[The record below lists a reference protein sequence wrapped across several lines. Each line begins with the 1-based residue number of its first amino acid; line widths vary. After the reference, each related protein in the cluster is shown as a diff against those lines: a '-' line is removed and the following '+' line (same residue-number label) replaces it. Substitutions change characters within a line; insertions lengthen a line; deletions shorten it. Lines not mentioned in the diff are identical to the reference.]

1 MKSILITNAYSYKNK
16 GDAGIILSMIDLLK
30 EKYPDAHIQIMS
42 RNYNENKEYYDEI
55 YDNVTSIKPIW
66 YINNKHNHN
75 KILQLFFAVIS
86 LLKCM
91 LIMLFY
97 LLLKDKL
104 KTVNFIK
111 KNESIMAYLDANMV
125 CSCGGGYLFSTNKW
139 PISIGLYQH
148 LFHIYLGKFFNKKV
162 IMFPQSIGPINKKI
176 DKILTSKL
184 LKKVDMIYPR
194 EEFSYQFLIESGFSS
209 ERVNKL
215 PDVAFTMG
223 IEKYPLKDIE
233 GLKIGITVLDWHW
246 AYSDVEEGKKKV
258 DGYINSTAN
267 ALRILMEKYKA
278 KVYIV
283 PQVVVGKEDSD
294 MAVSKQLFNKLDDP
308 DNTVLIEEDLSAKQ
322 LKYLYGNFD
331 LFIGSRMHSCI
342 FAIGAGVPTIGLA
355 YQPKTVGTFEL
366 IGLKQRTFNVDNFS
380 TEELVEM
387 CELILTNLETENQ
400 LNRQVADATDKNIR
414 TCLNE
419 YFNQNIS

>member
-42 RNYNENKEYYDEI
+42 RNYNENKEYYDQI

-75 KILQLFFAVIS
+75 KIMQLFFAALS

-91 LIMLFY
+91 FIMLFY
-97 LLLKDKL
+97 MLLKDKL
-104 KTVNFIK
+104 KTVPFIK
-111 KNESIMAYLDANMV
+111 KNKSLIAYLDANMV

-148 LFHIYLGKFFNKKV
+148 LFHIYLGKFFNKQV

-176 DKILTSKL
+176 DKVLTKKL

-223 IEKYPLKDIE
+223 VEKYPFKDAS

-246 AYSDVEEGKKKV
+246 AYSDVEEGKK
-258 DGYINSTAN
+258 
-267 ALRILMEKYKA
+267 R
-278 KVYIV
+278 
-283 PQVVVGKEDSD
+283 
-294 MAVSKQLFNKLDDP
+294 
-308 DNTVLIEEDLSAKQ
+308 
-322 LKYLYGNFD
+322 
-331 LFIGSRMHSCI
+331 
-342 FAIGAGVPTIGLA
+342 
-355 YQPKTVGTFEL
+355 
-366 IGLKQRTFNVDNFS
+366 
-380 TEELVEM
+380 
-387 CELILTNLETENQ
+387 
-400 LNRQVADATDKNIR
+400 
-414 TCLNE
+414 
-419 YFNQNIS
+419 